1 MIVEENDSTLGL
13 KLLTPVNKAYNCA
26 GKEDPSKLT
35 YKCIRTLLLPRI
47 LDILLFYLAAVVF
60 VWNYQN
66 REYKYLA
73 ERVFNIGSVTSPK
86 LALTDIR
93 TILATLAF
101 IVLTAIVFVLRV
113 KYITSKRRVEKK
125 EMVMPKESVP
135 YADPDPA
142 AVIFLP
148 ILTGVALTVVH
159 FIASLILKKSWK
171 EMPLYVDLLIT
182 AFVFLA
188 MNLVACFRVAKD
200 SYRCRTCHVIANM
213 MDQNYAVAETFYANA
228 NEYVPTQRYTVTN
241 KTYQGNKVLSEEAEE
256 KVNGTVKTYE
266 NIRHDRNKFSCR
278 CPYCLQVYAEQFV
291 RMNDTFEGKE
301 AIKTGSFSH
310 THRVK

>member
-1 MIVEENDSTLGL
+1 MVEENDSTLGL

-47 LDILLFYLAAVVF
+47 LDILFFYLAAVVF

-73 ERVFNIGSVTSPK
+73 ERIFNMGSVTSPK

-93 TILATLAF
+93 TILATGLF
-101 IVLTAIVFVLRV
+101 VVLTACVFVLRV
-113 KYITSKRRVEKK
+113 KYITSKRMMDKK
-125 EMVMPKESVP
+125 EILMPKESVP
-135 YADPDPA
+135 FVELDPA
-142 AVIFLP
+142 VVIFAP
-148 ILTGVALTVVH
+148 ILTGVGLTAVH
-159 FIASLILKKSWK
+159 FVASLIMKKSWK
-171 EMPLYVDLLIT
+171 DMPVYVDLLIT
-182 AFVFLA
+182 VFVLLV
-188 MNLVACFRVAKD
+188 MNLVACLMVAKA

-213 MDQNYAVAETFYANA
+213 MDQDYSVAETFYANA

-256 KVNGTVKTYE
+256 RVNGTVKTYE
-266 NIRHDRNKFSCR
+266 NIRHDRNKFSCK

-301 AIKTGSFSH
+301 AVKTGSFSH